1 MNGLGAGS
9 TQGSGAGAMAGAGGA
24 AASGFPAP
32 AGYTAELSYIHAMV
46 EELSRQLSENKRV
59 LDDVVTGV
67 GRVRSRARTQQLGN
81 EELIEG
87 ASEELQGMHA
97 ARCHWAGDKMV

>member
-1 MNGLGAGS
+1 MNGLGAGGA
-9 TQGSGAGAMAGAGGA
+9 QGPSGSAMAGAGGA
-24 AASGFPAP
+24 AAAGFPAP

-46 EELSRQLSENKRV
+46 EELSRQLAENKRV
-59 LDDVVTGV
+59 LEDVVTGV

-81 EELIEG
+81 EELIGG

-97 ARCHWAGDKMV
+97 TRS

>member
-1 MNGLGAGS
+1 MNGLGAGGA
-9 TQGSGAGAMAGAGGA
+9 QGPGAGAMAGAGGA
-24 AASGFPAP
+24 VAAGIPAP

-46 EELSRQLSENKRV
+46 EELSRQLTENKRV

-87 ASEELQGMHA
+87 ASEELQGAYTMNLLT
-97 ARCHWAGDKMV
+97 

>member
-1 MNGLGAGS
+1 MNGIGTSGG
-9 TQGSGAGAMAGAGGA
+9 TQGTGGAMAGNGSI

-46 EELSRQLSENKRV
+46 EELSRQLSDNKRV

-67 GRVRSRARTQQLGN
+67 GRVRSRARTEQLGN

-87 ASEELQGMHA
+87 ASEELQSKCLY
-97 ARCHWAGDKMV
+97 RIQAGFE